1 MELVMSEIAEFKEI
15 KKLTDLIAEAV
26 KPQTIYLFG
35 SFARGEQN
43 YHSDYDFYVVVD
55 NDADTNDLTLKAYRA
70 IRGQRKRPVDVLV
83 GTRHKF
89 EEGKRFALAVERDVM
104 KDGVVVY
111 G

>member
-1 MELVMSEIAEFKEI
+1 MSEIAEFAEI
-15 KKLTDLIAEAV
+15 KKLSGLIAEAV
-26 KPQTIYLFG
+26 KPQKIYLFG
-35 SFARGEQN
+35 SFVRGEQN

-55 NDADTNDLTLKAYRA
+55 DDADTNDLTLKAYRA

-89 EEGKRFALAVERDVM
+89 EEGKTNAWAVERDIVKEGVM
-104 KDGVVVY
+104 VY

>member
-1 MELVMSEIAEFKEI
+1 MGKIAEFAEI
-15 KKLTDLIAEAV
+15 KKLTGLIAEAV
-26 KPQTIYLFG
+26 KPQKIYLFG

-55 NDADTNDLTLKAYRA
+55 DGADTNDLTLKAYRA
-70 IRGQRKRPVDVLV
+70 VRGQRKRPVDILV

-89 EEGKRFALAVERDVM
+89 EEGKTFAWAVERDIL
-104 KDGVVVY
+104 KEGVAVY